1 MQTLGP
7 TSNRPL
13 STAGLIVQVFL
24 YPDEGLQ
31 RVARQQP
38 VGWAIALIASVT
50 FVYALVSWTDR
61 TAYDV
66 GYPLMYFMDKPWK
79 AGLTSTAIALVL
91 ILISSAA
98 LHWIS
103 WLFGGQGSYPETL
116 SALGFAGVPP
126 GIVGIIL
133 TVLAKDMGELGEAL
147 KITGDIGLF
156 FWGLVLGVI
165 AVREAHGLS
174 TLHAVGVYA
183 VFTGIVVVLVLLWA
197 FVPLLALVGALLTA
211 ITLVL
216 WPSALGRRR

>member
-1 MQTLGP
+1 MHTVGP
-7 TSNRPL
+7 LQERLL
-13 STAGLIVQVFL
+13 SLRALIGQVFL
-24 YPDEGLQ
+24 HPDEGLQ
-31 RVARQQP
+31 RAARQRP
-38 VGWAIALIASVT
+38 VGWAIALIAGVT

-79 AGLTSTAIALVL
+79 AGLTSTAIVLVFL
-91 ILISSAA
+91 LISSVA

-133 TVLAKDMGELGEAL
+133 TVLAKDIGGDLGEAL
-147 KITGDIGLF
+147 KTVSDMSLSL
-156 FWGLVLGVI
+156 WVWVLSVL

-174 TLHAVGVYA
+174 TLQAVGVYA
-183 VFTGIVVVLVLLWA
+183 VFMGIAVVLALLWA
-197 FVPLLALVGALLTA
+197 FVPPLVLLGALLTA

-216 WPSALGRRR
+216 WPLASGRR

>member
-1 MQTLGP
+1 MIW
-7 TSNRPL
+7 R
-13 STAGLIVQVFL
+13 VFL

-66 GYPLMYFMDKPWK
+66 GYPLMCFMDKPWK
-79 AGLTSTAIALVL
+79 AGLTSTAIALLL

-126 GIVGIIL
+126 GIVSIIL
-133 TVLAKDMGELGEAL
+133 KCWR
-147 KITGDIGLF
+147 KI
-156 FWGLVLGVI
+156 WG
-165 AVREAHGLS
+165 
-174 TLHAVGVYA
+174 
-183 VFTGIVVVLVLLWA
+183 
-197 FVPLLALVGALLTA
+197 A
-211 ITLVL
+211 I
-216 WPSALGRRR
+216 LGRR